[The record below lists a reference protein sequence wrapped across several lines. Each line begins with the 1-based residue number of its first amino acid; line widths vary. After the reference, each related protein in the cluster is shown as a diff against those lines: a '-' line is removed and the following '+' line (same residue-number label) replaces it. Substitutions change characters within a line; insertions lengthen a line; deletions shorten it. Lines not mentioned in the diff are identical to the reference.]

1 MKQIILTALFA
12 VLMLSVYGCADDG
25 AKNGSTSSGNTGTG
39 GIGIG
44 TDQVGT
50 DTNPIDLNT
59 YTCAYDSYSGG
70 YKLTNTQIDSEIA
83 KKYPMNMDVLFYLN
97 KDTWGELTKKY
108 NIHYD
113 GHRDGTKYII
123 VQDTTLKGVLKD
135 YFYFFNIAS
144 PSKLQELKECAGLS
158 SAKDITPECINAVNN
173 AGYLDK
179 LAYTVDMDKLKS
191 NCGK

>member
-1 MKQIILTALFA
+1 MKQIILTAMLS
-12 VLMLSVYGCADDG
+12 VLVLSVYGCADDG

-83 KKYPMNMDVLFYLN
+83 KKYPTNMDVLFYDN
-97 KDTWGELTKKY
+97 RNTWGALAKKY

-113 GHRDGTKYII
+113 GHSDGTKYVI
-123 VQDTTLKGVLKD
+123 VEDTTLNGVLND
-135 YFYFFNIAS
+135 YFYFFNITDPA
-144 PSKLQELKECAGLS
+144 KLKELKECAGIS
-158 SAKDITPECINAVNN
+158 SANDITVACINAVNN
-173 AGYLDK
+173 GGYLDK

>member
-25 AKNGSTSSGNTGTG
+25 AKNGSTSSGNTGAG
-39 GIGIG
+39 NI
-44 TDQVGT
+44 GT

-59 YTCAYDSYSGG
+59 YNCAYDSYSGG

-83 KKYPMNMDVLFYLN
+83 KKYPLNMDVLFYDN
-97 KDTWGELTKKY
+97 KATWGELTKKY

-123 VQDTTLKGVLKD
+123 VEDTTLNGVLKD
-135 YFYFFNIAS
+135 YFYFFNIAD
-144 PSKLQELKECAGLS
+144 PAKLQELKECAGIS
-158 SAKDITPECINAVNN
+158 SAYDITSECINAVNN

-179 LAYTVDMDKLKS
+179 LAYTVDMDKLKT
-191 NCGK
+191 NCSK